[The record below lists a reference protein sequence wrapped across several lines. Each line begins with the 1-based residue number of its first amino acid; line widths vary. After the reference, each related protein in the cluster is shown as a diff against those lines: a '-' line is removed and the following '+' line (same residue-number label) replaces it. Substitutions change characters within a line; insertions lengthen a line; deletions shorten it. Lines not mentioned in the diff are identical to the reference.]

1 MERKFVTMADR
12 FFRNEMPDFVAEI
25 ALDETVSTE
34 SAKDSLTKLLYL
46 PYTTLSDR
54 LKRSALDLKETVFH
68 FFEFLRSIFSSI
80 FYVFISMSHFG
91 KSSRPSSFCSYTELL
106 WVSVL
111 WVFLINYFGIL
122 DIPSGS
128 SC

>member
-1 MERKFVTMADR
+1 MERKFVRMADR

-46 PYTTLSDR
+46 PYTTLSER

-68 FFEFLRSIFSSI
+68 FFEFLRSIFFFMYLFLCLILGNLPTRLASAHI
-80 FYVFISMSHFG
+80 LNYYGLRFYGFF
-91 KSSRPSSFCSYTELL
+91 LL
-106 WVSVL
+106 
-111 WVFLINYFGIL
+111 IIL
-122 DIPSGS
+122 GF
-128 SC
+128 